1 MNVQVVGISPTNDFA
16 YKKIFGTQANA
27 LVLISLL
34 NAILNLPKRITA
46 VTIENPFNYQD
57 FYEDKLSVLD
67 IKAVDESGAVYDI
80 EMQLEAHLGL
90 IPRVVFYGCELYS
103 GQMKS
108 GDDYSK
114 LKPVFTICLLEGTL
128 WQDSRRVHHAFR
140 LVDQETN
147 RVLKD
152 TIEFHIL
159 EMGWY
164 NLRES
169 DLAAASPLERWLFWL
184 LHAHEYTEEEL
195 MRLFPESEFQHATQT
210 LVAIKRISED
220 KQMYDATE
228 KARRD
233 RQWAINASR
242 TEGEIKGEIKG
253 KIEGKIEGEIKLIRT
268 LEGLLG
274 QTPSVESQLKTQT
287 LEELQR
293 ISTELQSQLR
303 SRMA

>member
-1 MNVQVVGISPTNDFA
+1 MNDQLLGISPTNDFA
-16 YKKIFGTQANA
+16 YKKVFGSQANELA
-27 LVLISLL
+27 LISLL
-34 NAILNLPKRITA
+34 NAILNLPRRISA

-67 IKAVDESGAVYDI
+67 IKAVDEAGAIYDI

-90 IPRVVFYGCELYS
+90 IQRVIFYGCELYS

-108 GDDYSK
+108 GDDYSQ
-114 LKPVFTICLLEGTL
+114 LKPVFAICLLEGIL
-128 WQDSRRVHHAFR
+128 WQESRRVHHAFR
-140 LVDQETN
+140 LVDQDTN
-147 RVLKD
+147 RVLTD

-164 NLRES
+164 NLNES
-169 DLAAASPLERWLFWL
+169 ELATASVLERWLYWL
-184 LHAHEYTEEEL
+184 LHAHEHTETEL
-195 MRLFPESEFQHATQT
+195 MRLFPESEFQQATKT
-210 LVAIKRISED
+210 LVAIKQITED

-233 RQWAINASR
+233 RQWVMNATR
-242 TEGEIKGEIKG
+242 A
-253 KIEGKIEGEIKLIRT
+253 EGKIEGEIKLIRT

-274 QTPSVESQLKTQT
+274 RVPTDESQLKTQK

-293 ISTELQSQLR
+293 IATELQSQLR
-303 SRMA
+303 SRMG

>member
-1 MNVQVVGISPTNDFA
+1 MNDQILGISPTNDFA
-16 YKKIFGTQANA
+16 YKKVFGSQANE

-34 NAILNLPKRITA
+34 NAILNLPRRISA

-67 IKAVDESGAVYDI
+67 IKAVDEAGAIYDI

-90 IPRVVFYGCELYS
+90 IQRVIFYGCELYA

-108 GDDYSK
+108 GDDYSQ
-114 LKPVFTICLLEGTL
+114 LKPVFAICLLEGIL

-164 NLRES
+164 NLRATE
-169 DLAAASPLERWLFWL
+169 LATASVLERWLYWL
-184 LHAHEYTEEEL
+184 LHAHEHTEAEL
-195 MRLFPESEFQHATQT
+195 MSLFPESEFQQATQT
-210 LVAIKRISED
+210 LVAIKEITED

-233 RQWAINASR
+233 RQWAINA
-242 TEGEIKGEIKG
+242 THAEGEIKG
-253 KIEGKIEGEIKLIRT
+253 KIELIHT

-274 QTPSVESQLKTQT
+274 QVPSEASQLKSTT
-287 LEELQR
+287 LEELQKMV
-293 ISTELQSQLR
+293 TELQSQLR
-303 SRMA
+303 SRMG